1 MRAVPVAVA
10 VFVVLGGMR
19 LQLWGTNGEVPADS
33 TPTNYVTKSSDGTLK
48 QESVEAG
55 PRAGKNPDTPLLSQA
70 DQPYPADGTNSGF
83 QRRVTR
89 PHRVTLSWQPSA
101 NALTNDDFVG
111 YNVFRCS
118 GLSARCARINRD
130 PVPIPE
136 YVDDQVRG
144 GYTYYYATTAVNQ
157 AGKQS
162 RHSNVIKVVIPFP

>member
-10 VFVVLGGMR
+10 VFVVLSGIC
-19 LQLWGTNGEVPADS
+19 LQLWGTNGEVP
-33 TPTNYVTKSSDGTLK
+33 TNSAPRSYLTKSGAGTVI

-55 PRAGKNPDTPLLSQA
+55 PRAGRTPDTPWLSQA
-70 DQPYPADGTNSGF
+70 DQPHPADGANSGF
-83 QRRVTR
+83 QGRTVR

-111 YNVFRCS
+111 YNVYRCG
-118 GLSARCARINRD
+118 GLSSRCTRINRD

-136 YVDDQVRG
+136 YVDEQVRG
-144 GYTYYYATTAVNQ
+144 GHVYYYATTAVNQ

-162 RHSNVIKVVIPFP
+162 HPSNVVKVVIPFP